1 MPDGTQLLL
10 DALSFAVNP
19 NLFPKL
25 PHNSDT
31 AFTPLSMLALY
42 PNVLVRTPNFRAETV
57 KELIKMAKAK
67 PSQISHASSGN
78 GSAQHL
84 AGALFEDRDALNL
97 PTPSPGAVAPP

>member
-19 NLFPKL
+19 NLFQKL
-25 PHNSDT
+25 PSNSDT

-42 PNVLVRTPNFRAETV
+42 PNVLVCTPNFKAETV

-67 PSQISHASSGN
+67 PIQISHASSGS

-84 AGALFEDRDALNL
+84 AGALFEYREALNL
-97 PTPSPGAVAPP
+97 PTSLPGAVARP